1 MNSADLRK
9 NRCWKTKQSR
19 RANGW
24 NSGNTTLHYKG
35 YTTRIEYSEEDGCF
49 VGDLVGIRD
58 IVCFHA
64 GSLEEIRIVF
74 EESVDDYLLACKE
87 FNRQP
92 QKPVLEM

>member
-1 MNSADLRK
+1 M
-9 NRCWKTKQSR
+9 
-19 RANGW
+19 
-24 NSGNTTLHYKG
+24 TLHYKG
-35 YTTRIEYSEEDGCF
+35 YTTRIEYSEEDGWF

-64 GSLEEIRIVF
+64 DSLEEIRIVF

-92 QKPVLEM
+92 QKPVENVKKQAIAAE